1 MKQYHFFF
9 FILTILYLTGC
20 SSKTTTYIE
29 NITFLGKQE
38 TSSVQNE
45 TLKQIAA
52 SLASD
57 QENTTIGYQRIQQQN
72 DDKPIYILVTNRY
85 LKISFN
91 LVKMFVRTDTNLN
104 DEATYYIEKLIP
116 ILKQYPNIIIQVIG
130 HAYDEGTQ
138 KEMQHYADLR
148 AISVAELLFNSGL
161 KQEILAKGCSDFI
174 PKEKCNLDK
183 PHTLCSS
190 KNRRVDIF
198 IYTDKADII
207 TKCR

>member
-1 MKQYHFFF
+1 M
-9 FILTILYLTGC
+9 TSC

-29 NITFLGKQE
+29 KITFLGKNN
-38 TSSVQNE
+38 TSSIQNQ
-45 TLKQIAA
+45 TLKEIATSFA
-52 SLASD
+52 QD
-57 QENTTIGYQRIQQQN
+57 HEDTIVSYRRIQEQN
-72 DDKPIYILVTNRY
+72 DDKPIYVLVTDRY

-91 LVKMFVRTDTNLN
+91 LIKMFVRTDTNLN

-116 ILKQYPNIIIQVIG
+116 ILKRYPNIIIQVIG

-174 PKEKCNLDK
+174 PKEKCDLTK